1 MLLIGL
7 VDHFKL
13 FLTFLFRSNNAELVA
28 QTTEVKS
35 SKWVGIAI
43 CVTVVVVSN
52 LILTGA
58 MVIYYS
64 QTVGITTI
72 MPEITLTAISMFP
85 RFYSI
90 QLSKINLLIFF
101 LEPTTEKIEN
111 YIDTQ
116 SKPIFLN
123 CVLGLMQVS
132 KYFSSILDLSN
143 SLDLAVESTNKV
155 AGLIMELLNKTNIMN
170 SLSNIE
176 FDTEWLESQTVGPGP
191 TATTTETTTIKT
203 TTISIKNQID
213 VHLMDIFNHTL
224 NSNETLSKIGN
235 STTYN
240 LTEIVIKMANS
251 TLNIPSFALNP
262 HTISTTTKKPSVF
275 EGILKPI
282 LFENIPNASLMIVS
296 GLAMNESELP
306 VEMNDLHY
314 DSSIVSCQDLEPYYL
329 EVWGA
334 TGGLML
340 EHVPFLCGGLHINK
354 DTDIIEPSKEC
365 HSIGLGIDF
374 ILD

>member
-262 HTISTTTKKPSVF
+262 QTISTTTKKPSVF

-354 DTDIIEPSKEC
+354 DTEIIEPSKEC

>member
-1 MLLIGL
+1 
-7 VDHFKL
+7 
-13 FLTFLFRSNNAELVA
+13 
-28 QTTEVKS
+28 
-35 SKWVGIAI
+35 
-43 CVTVVVVSN
+43 
-52 LILTGA
+52 
-58 MVIYYS
+58 
-64 QTVGITTI
+64 
-72 MPEITLTAISMFP
+72 
-85 RFYSI
+85 
-90 QLSKINLLIFF
+90 
-101 LEPTTEKIEN
+101 
-111 YIDTQ
+111 
-116 SKPIFLN
+116 
-123 CVLGLMQVS
+123 MQVS

-203 TTISIKNQID
+203 TTISIENQID

-251 TLNIPSFALNP
+251 TLNIPSFALNQQ
-262 HTISTTTKKPSVF
+262 TISTTTKKPSVF

-282 LFENIPNASLMIVS
+282 LFENIPNASLMVVS